1 MHTDSDSGM
10 NSKSAC
16 LKPVHIPY
24 ILGIMWF
31 NDSFC
36 QFSKQTTLL
45 ARWKAISFKVLYKE
59 HGKND
64 RKTSEENAPLK
75 ANDTW

>member
-1 MHTDSDSGM
+1 MHTDGDSGM

-45 ARWKAISFKVLYKE
+45 AR
-59 HGKND
+59 
-64 RKTSEENAPLK
+64 
-75 ANDTW
+75 